1 MSARAASSRATATP
15 QKLPPLPPP
24 SPPSKLPAGGQGQ
37 EQSGSRSTPGK
48 AKAGQGGEGQ
58 EQSGS
63 RSTPGKSKT
72 APTMAHTH
80 THTAY
85 CMKTPCRLAAESL
98 LANSYLEYAKIVVDE
113 YTCKGEQEVLYLHKY
128 TSKGEQ
134 HFSSAASSSA
144 AAGFSSF
151 FIGDVINQVDPAGP
165 AAERAAKACSA
176 GEGEAAAAGG

>member
-1 MSARAASSRATATP
+1 MA
-15 QKLPPLPPP
+15 
-24 SPPSKLPAGGQGQ
+24 
-37 EQSGSRSTPGK
+37 
-48 AKAGQGGEGQ
+48 
-58 EQSGS
+58 
-63 RSTPGKSKT
+63 
-72 APTMAHTH
+72 APTANTH

-128 TSKGEQ
+128 TYKGEQ